1 MSDPKQEL
9 PFLSPLRGAFVLG
22 KALHRAIVPEF
33 QVSVRLAMGDSLALF
48 LQQILQSRLLVEED
62 TKVIT
67 HHMAR
72 LAARTLNKHCA
83 TVVTLLRHAML
94 RALAAWFAGESNFV
108 GLFVFATLLIDALPL
123 SFGFL
128 LGRVLGERA
137 ARSGV
142 LTV

>member
-1 MSDPKQEL
+1 MSL
-9 PFLSPLRGAFVLG
+9 LSRTLILG
-22 KALHRAIVPEF
+22 KALHCAIVPEF

-48 LQQILQSRLLVEED
+48 LQKVLQSSLLVKED
-62 TKVIT
+62 AKVIT

-94 RALAAWFAGESNFV
+94 RALAAWFAGEGNFV
-108 GLFVFATLLIDALPL
+108 RFFVFASLLVDALSL
-123 SFGFL
+123 SFSF
-128 LGRVLGERA
+128 VLGGVLCERA

>member
-1 MSDPKQEL
+1 MT
-9 PFLSPLRGAFVLG
+9 PLRRAFILG
-22 KALHRAIVPEF
+22 KALDRAIVPEF
-33 QVSVRLAMGDSLALF
+33 QVSIRLAMGDSLALF
-48 LQQILQSRLLVEED
+48 LQQILQSNLFVKED

-83 TVVTLLRHAML
+83 TVVALLRHAML

-108 GLFVFATLLIDALPL
+108 RFFVFATLLVDSLPL
-123 SFGFL
+123 SFSFL